1 MSCELSQTIKPKL
14 ASNNT
19 TDFAAGAAGCVS
31 AAPAQ
36 LDSRTQRAARP
47 MEVDVGSDDG
57 AGPSGDGFTAGS
69 TDGGFKINIKN
80 WHGVASWTWTTE
92 DDLCGICHMAL
103 DGSAPGAP
111 GPGDDSPVVWG
122 RCTHYFHV
130 HCIETWLNNK
140 NTCPICR
147 GKWVLANAP
156 RPPPATPGNRSAAA
170 PAPAAT

>member
-1 MSCELSQTIKPKL
+1 
-14 ASNNT
+14 
-19 TDFAAGAAGCVS
+19 
-31 AAPAQ
+31 
-36 LDSRTQRAARP
+36 

-122 RCTHYFHV
+122 KCGHAFHLQ
-130 HCIETWLNNK
+130 CITKWLGAQGAEQPK
-140 NTCPICR
+140 CPICR
-147 GKWVLANAP
+147 YVM
-156 RPPPATPGNRSAAA
+156 SALLECSQRARAERAA
-170 PAPAAT
+170 PSPPLAADRAACLAAR

>member
-1 MSCELSQTIKPKL
+1 
-14 ASNNT
+14 
-19 TDFAAGAAGCVS
+19 
-31 AAPAQ
+31 
-36 LDSRTQRAARP
+36 

-170 PAPAAT
+170 PAPALAAT